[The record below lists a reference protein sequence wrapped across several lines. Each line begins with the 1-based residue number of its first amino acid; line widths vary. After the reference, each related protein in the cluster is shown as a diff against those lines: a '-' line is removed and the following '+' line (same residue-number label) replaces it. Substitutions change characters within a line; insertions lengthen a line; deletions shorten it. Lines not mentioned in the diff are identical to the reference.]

1 MTERLPGGK
10 DAGAELVEG
19 TVRRPVRAWTRA
31 VHDLLRHLEHR
42 GFAGAPRALGFDDRG
57 REVLTHLRGETV
69 GRREPWP
76 AWTHSTPALD
86 DVGRWLRDY
95 HDAVADHVPAL
106 DAAWREGGQWKP
118 GLIIGHGDPAPYN
131 AVWTRQG
138 LVGLIDWDNAA
149 PVHADDDLAWV
160 VFSWTPLH
168 AAEVVEREG
177 FTAFSKRRER
187 LERLLRAYGWSG
199 TTEQMLTR
207 VDARLR
213 HQVTTMRATAA
224 AGDPAYQRMLE
235 QQLDHALESAR
246 AQLAAV

>member
-10 DAGAELVEG
+10 DAGAELVDG
-19 TVRRPVRAWTRA
+19 TVRRPVRAWTSA
-31 VHDLLRHLEHR
+31 VHDLLRHLEHG

-69 GRREPWP
+69 GRRQPWP

-86 DVGRWLRDY
+86 QVGRWLRDY
-95 HDAVADHVPAL
+95 HDAVADYVPAV
-106 DAAWREGGQWKP
+106 DAVWREAGRWAP

-131 AVWTRQG
+131 AVWTGRG
-138 LVGLIDWDNAA
+138 LVGLIDWDNAG

-160 VFSWTPLH
+160 AFSWTPLH
-168 AAEVVEREG
+168 AADVVEREG
-177 FTAFSKRRER
+177 FTALSERRER

-199 TTEQMLTR
+199 TPDQMLTR
-207 VDARLR
+207 VDARLQ

-224 AGDPAYQRMLE
+224 AGDPAYQRMLD
-235 QQLDHALESAR
+235 QRLDHVLESAR
-246 AQLAAV
+246 AQLAGV